1 MTLVQLTTEKL
12 VIDAVGL
19 AAIAFTAWFFWFG
32 KRKGVAAGVTSSG
45 YQEAMILVKGGYSPD
60 VIVVQAGK
68 PVRLSFVRQ
77 ESAACSEM
85 VLIPDFGK
93 SAHLPEGETVSLEF
107 LPREPGEHEFQ
118 CQMGMFRGTIL
129 VNS

>member
-1 MTLVQLTTEKL
+1 MTLVELTTDKL
-12 VIDAVGL
+12 MIDAVGL

-32 KRKGVAAGVTSSG
+32 RRKGVAAAMNSSG

-77 ESAACSEM
+77 ESASCSEM

-93 SAHLPEGETVSLEF
+93 SAHLPEGETVALEF

-118 CQMGMFRGTIL
+118 CQMGMLRGTVV
-129 VNS
+129 VNP

>member
-1 MTLVQLTTEKL
+1 MPLVELTMDKL

-19 AAIAFTAWFFWFG
+19 AAIASTAWFFWFG
-32 KRKGVAAGVTSSG
+32 KRKGVAAPVTSSG

-77 ESAACSEM
+77 ESASCSEM

-93 SAHLPEGETVSLEF
+93 SAHLPEGETVALEF

-118 CQMGMFRGTIL
+118 CQMGMLRGTVV
-129 VNS
+129 VNP

>member
-1 MTLVQLTTEKL
+1 MTLVELTTDKL
-12 VIDAVGL
+12 VIDAIGL
-19 AAIAFTAWFFWFG
+19 TAIALTAWFFWFG
-32 KRKGVAAGVTSSG
+32 KKQGVAAAVTSSG
-45 YQEAMILVKGGYSPD
+45 YQEAMVLVKGGYSPD

-107 LPREPGEHEFQ
+107 MPQGPGEHEFQ
-118 CQMGMFRGTIL
+118 CQMGMFRGKVV
-129 VNS
+129 VNP